1 MRTWSSPLSGLI
13 TGLRPPFPT
22 FLARFGRFTH
32 PQLMVDEPLR
42 VELFV
47 FRYLYRH
54 LGTKPRAELPR
65 KTPPPRLALCRFRAP
80 RRVDFHHF
88 RHTKRKT
95 PCCPAPFPGRPHSF
109 FPNEWVEALSQCSP
123 RSHRTST
130 SPCIRRVR
138 LRLWIPF
145 GERFSHLSSRPHWLA
160 RHSVATR
167 NNSFWFKHTFTFFS
181 AGSAGPNLLPQIR
194 KNIPLHGCDTLF
206 LLTLHRFFYPLPEF
220 KSTPSLK
227 KVCFIGHSRFYG
239 TGLPSQK
246 ESGFQLR
253 VH

>member
-1 MRTWSSPLSGLI
+1 MATDRQPCTLLLEKLLRKAPGLRTSMRPFSPSPVRYGSHRPNVVASRLLVYLFLETRGRMLKLPLTFLSDFGFQYTNDIIRTWSSPLSGLI

-42 VELFV
+42 VEL
-47 FRYLYRH
+47 YR
-54 LGTKPRAELPR
+54 LPHFCGHHHR
-65 KTPPPRLALCRFRAP
+65 SHVAMEASPAP
-80 RRVDFHHF
+80 LSVAPFPVPHEVDFHHF

-145 GERFSHLSSRPHWLA
+145 GERFSHLSSRPYQ
-160 RHSVATR
+160 
-167 NNSFWFKHTFTFFS
+167 
-181 AGSAGPNLLPQIR
+181 AG
-194 KNIPLHGCDTLF
+194 
-206 LLTLHRFFYPLPEF
+206 
-220 KSTPSLK
+220 
-227 KVCFIGHSRFYG
+227 
-239 TGLPSQK
+239 
-246 ESGFQLR
+246 
-253 VH
+253 